1 MKNKS
6 LLIFLFCSSIIFG
19 QQVDKDGIFLNVE
32 KMPAIKGGFSAV
44 GEKIKYPKIAIKMRM
59 QGVVYIGFVVNPEG
73 KVENPKILKSVAEVL
88 DEEALRVVEK
98 EIEFEPGYHEGKA
111 VPVRFVLPI
120 KFQLTAAQL
129 QKYRL

>member
-6 LLIFLFCSSIIFG
+6 LLILLFCSSIIFS
-19 QQVDKDGIFLNVE
+19 QQVDKDGIYLNVE

>member
-6 LLIFLFCSSIIFG
+6 LLILLFCSTIIFG
-19 QQVDKDGIFLNVE
+19 QQVDKDGIYLNAE

>member
-6 LLIFLFCSSIIFG
+6 LLILLFCSSIIFG
-19 QQVDKDGIFLNVE
+19 QQMDKDGIFLNVE

-44 GEKIKYPKIAIKMRM
+44 GKKIKYPKIAIKMRM

>member
-6 LLIFLFCSSIIFG
+6 LLILLFCSTIIFG
-19 QQVDKDGIFLNVE
+19 QQVDKDGIYLNVE

>member
-6 LLIFLFCSSIIFG
+6 LLILLFCFSIIFG
-19 QQVDKDGIFLNVE
+19 QQQDKDGIYLNVE

>member
-6 LLIFLFCSSIIFG
+6 LLILLLCSSIIFG
-19 QQVDKDGIFLNVE
+19 QQQDKDGIYLNVE
-32 KMPAIKGGFSAV
+32 KMPAIKGGFGAV
-44 GEKIKYPKIAIKMRM
+44 AKKIKYPKVAVKMRM
-59 QGVVYIGFVVNPEG
+59 QGVVYVGFVVNPEG
-73 KVENPKILKSVAEVL
+73 EVENSKILKSVAEIL

-120 KFQLTAAQL
+120 KFQLSAAQKA
-129 QKYRL
+129 KYQL

>member
-6 LLIFLFCSSIIFG
+6 LLILLFCSTIIFG
-19 QQVDKDGIFLNVE
+19 QQVDKDGIYLNVE

-44 GEKIKYPKIAIKMRM
+44 GKKIKYPKIAIKMRM

>member
-6 LLIFLFCSSIIFG
+6 LLILLFCSTIIFG
-19 QQVDKDGIFLNVE
+19 QQVDKDGIYLNVE

-44 GEKIKYPKIAIKMRM
+44 GKKIKYPKIAVKMRM

-73 KVENPKILKSVAEVL
+73 KVENSKILKSVAEVL

>member
-6 LLIFLFCSSIIFG
+6 LLTLLFCSSIIFG

>member
-6 LLIFLFCSSIIFG
+6 LLILLFCSTIIFG
-19 QQVDKDGIFLNVE
+19 QQVDKDGIYLNVE

-73 KVENPKILKSVAEVL
+73 KVENSKILKSVAEVL

>member
-6 LLIFLFCSSIIFG
+6 LLILLFCSSIIFG
-19 QQVDKDGIFLNVE
+19 QQQDKDGIYLNVE

-73 KVENPKILKSVAEVL
+73 KVENSKILKSVAKIL

>member
-1 MKNKS
+1 M
-6 LLIFLFCSSIIFG
+6 
-19 QQVDKDGIFLNVE
+19 DKDSIYLNVE
-32 KMPAIKGGFSAV
+32 KMPTIKGGFAAV
-44 GEKIKYPKIAIKMRM
+44 GKKIKYPNIAREMGM

>member
-6 LLIFLFCSSIIFG
+6 LLILLFCSTIIFG
-19 QQVDKDGIFLNVE
+19 QQVDKDGIYLNVE

-44 GEKIKYPKIAIKMRM
+44 GKKVKYPKIAIKMRM

-73 KVENPKILKSVAEVL
+73 KVENSKILKSVAEVL

>member
-6 LLIFLFCSSIIFG
+6 LLILLFYSSIIFG
-19 QQVDKDGIFLNVE
+19 QQVDKDGIYLNVE

-44 GEKIKYPKIAIKMRM
+44 GKKIKYPKIAIKMRM

>member
-6 LLIFLFCSSIIFG
+6 FLILLFFSSILFG
-19 QQVDKDGIFLNVE
+19 QQMDKDSIYLNVE
-32 KMPAIKGGFSAV
+32 KMPTIKGGFVAV
-44 GEKIKYPKIAIKMRM
+44 GKKIKYPNIAREMGM
-59 QGVVYIGFVVNPEG
+59 QGVVYIGFIVNPEG
-73 KVENPKILKSVAEVL
+73 KVEDPKILKSVAKIL

-120 KFQLTAAQL
+120 KFKL
-129 QKYRL
+129 